1 MSSFFDDLG
10 STIYNLVFVV
20 FAASIANSKLAVGVA
35 SFIQYI
41 PTICALFIA
50 MQADKTKNKKL
61 WLLLVVAIIRIYTSS
76 IIYYGCVLIERK
88 FMASFLDCMFH

>member
-50 MQADKTKNKKL
+50 MQADKNK
-61 WLLLVVAIIRIYTSS
+61 
-76 IIYYGCVLIERK
+76 E
-88 FMASFLDCMFH
+88 